1 MARGNHR
8 SRSPEAIDDSI
19 AEFDPRIR
27 SPKPIAES
35 DRRKRSPKAIEPEE
49 APAPAAN

>member
-19 AEFDPRIR
+19 AEFDRR
-27 SPKPIAES
+27 S
-35 DRRKRSPKAIEPEE
+35 RSPKAIEPEE

>member
-19 AEFDPRIR
+19 AEFDRRNR
-27 SPKPIAES
+27 SPKS